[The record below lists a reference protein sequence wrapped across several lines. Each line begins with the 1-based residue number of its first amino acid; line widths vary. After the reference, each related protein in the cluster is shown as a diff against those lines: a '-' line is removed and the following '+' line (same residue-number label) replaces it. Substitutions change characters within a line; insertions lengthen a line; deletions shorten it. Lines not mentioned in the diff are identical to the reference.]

1 MPIQP
6 SSSKVVLNSVHPIV
20 DSNIEIFPEIKF
32 SNFKTE
38 ESSLNLEV
46 RANRFLI
53 VVSLD
58 TDGANQFTTIKGFC
72 NTGVS
77 SISVPIKEKSYYFM
91 QSGGSKA
98 KNTFGIELIDINGRH
113 LFTTFG
119 YVEMGWVKFG
129 FSANSNYLTLNGI
142 TF

>member
-6 SSSKVVLNSVHPIV
+6 SSSKIVLDSVRTIA

-32 SNFKTE
+32 SNFKKE

-53 VVSLD
+53 VVFLD
-58 TDGANQFTTIKGFC
+58 TDGANQFPTIKGYC
-72 NTGVS
+72 NTGVGS
-77 SISVPIKEKSYYFM
+77 FNVSIKGKSYYFM
-91 QSGGSKA
+91 QSGASKT
-98 KNTFGIELIDINGRH
+98 KDTFGIELKDINGRYV
-113 LFTTFG
+113 FTPF
-119 YVEMGWVKFG
+119 VHIEMGHGKFG
-129 FSANSNYLTLNGI
+129 FSANPNYLTFNGI

>member
-6 SSSKVVLNSVHPIV
+6 SSSKVVLNSIRPIT
-20 DSNIEIFPEIKF
+20 DSNIEVFPEIEFSKF
-32 SNFKTE
+32 KKE

-53 VVSLD
+53 VVFLD

-77 SISVPIKEKSYYFM
+77 SFPVSIQGKSYYFM

-98 KNTFGIELIDINGRH
+98 KDTFGIELIDINERH
-113 LFTTFG
+113 LFTSFAHIQMGFG
-119 YVEMGWVKFG
+119 KFG